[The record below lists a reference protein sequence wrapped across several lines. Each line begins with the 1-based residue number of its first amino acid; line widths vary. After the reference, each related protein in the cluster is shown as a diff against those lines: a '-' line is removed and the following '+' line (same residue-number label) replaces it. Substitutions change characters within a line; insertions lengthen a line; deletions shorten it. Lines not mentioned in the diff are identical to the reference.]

1 MKRLILGLG
10 FFLPSLTGVFAQ
22 ASVSEGD
29 HVSGVKHRYRG
40 SHNDLYVAGHV
51 VSNGEHLPFVSV
63 TVKGTTIGTATDE
76 TGHYRLMNLPEGR
89 LTVKVQSVGYQSSEK
104 EITIE
109 KGRANELNFDL
120 KEDVLGLDE
129 VVVTGDRNEK
139 SRRESSVIVNTI
151 TPRLFNTAN
160 AVTLSEGL
168 NFSPG
173 VRMENDCQNCG
184 FNQVRMNGM
193 EGPYSQILING
204 RPIFSGLAGVYGLE
218 LIPSNMLERIE
229 VVRGGGSA
237 LYGSNAIAGTIN
249 LILRDPIRNSYE
261 FGITGGLSGV
271 GLEGAGSAADDY
283 SVNGNTSVVSD
294 DNKSGMAIYGFYR
307 DRKPFD
313 ANGDGFSELTKI
325 KNTTFGT
332 RLFHRFGRRSK
343 LSADFFNIKEERRGG
358 DRFDYPAHES
368 NITEGA
374 THDITTGA
382 LTFDLFTRETDLWSV
397 YFSGQQVMRDSY
409 YGANQSLK
417 DYGKTKGFTYSLGT
431 QYDASLGSSTLTL
444 GLENREE
451 WLKDKKL
458 GYPDWENAV
467 IVDGEI
473 IEVPHTENT
482 IVADQKSNTL
492 GVFGQ
497 YGIDLKKLDISVGA
511 RFDHYKITDE
521 ESEGGEKSGNV
532 ISPRITMKYD
542 IRSHFQARI
551 SYSQGYRA
559 PQIFDEDLHIET
571 SGSRQVIHRN
581 DPDLKQETSH
591 SFMSSLDF
599 NRQFGKLYF
608 GLLAEGFYTQLNDA
622 FVNDYGNPDEDG
634 VVIYTRTNADGGA
647 IVKGLNLEFNL
658 NTAEGFSLKSG
669 FTIQRSRYD
678 EVREFN
684 ETKFFRT
691 PDHYGY
697 LTLDLNPVPDL
708 GISPTANYTGKMLVP
723 YFGNTQANPEVG
735 ELRKSEPFLD
745 LGLKIRYDIHLN
757 GGTLQVFSGIK
768 NIFNSYQDD
777 FDAGVDRD
785 PGYVYGPG
793 LPRTVYFG
801 VKIGNM
807 LN

>member
-1 MKRLILGLG
+1 MKRLIQVVVL
-10 FFLPSLTGVFAQ
+10 FFLSMTGVFAQ
-22 ASVSEGD
+22 TSKSENNIGSKGAQYRHREKNMD
-29 HVSGVKHRYRG
+29 QHVV
-40 SHNDLYVAGHV
+40 GHV

-63 TVKGTTIGTATDE
+63 IVKGTTVGTATDE
-76 TGHYRLMNLPEGR
+76 TGHYRLMNLPEGP
-89 LTVKVQSVGYQSSEK
+89 LTIKVQSVGYQSSEK
-104 EITIE
+104 EITVE
-109 KGRANELNFDL
+109 KGKTGELNFDL
-120 KEDVLGLDE
+120 EKDILGLDE

-139 SRRESSVIVNTI
+139 NRRESSVIVNTL
-151 TPRLFNTAN
+151 TPKLFNIAN

-173 VRMENDCQNCG
+173 IRMENDCQNCG

-271 GLEGAGSAADDY
+271 GLEGSGNAAEDY
-283 SVNGNTSVVSD
+283 SVNGNTSVVSV
-294 DNKSGMAIYGFYR
+294 DNKSGMAMYGFYR
-307 DRKPFD
+307 DRQPFD
-313 ANGDGFSELTKI
+313 ANGDEFSELTKI

-332 RLFHRFGRRSK
+332 RFFHRFGMRSK
-343 LSADFFNIKEERRGG
+343 LSADFFNIKEDRRGG

-368 NITEGA
+368 NITEA
-374 THDITTGA
+374 VIHDITTGA
-382 LTFDLFTRETDLWSV
+382 LTYDLFTRETDLWSIYV
-397 YFSGQQVMRDSY
+397 SGQQVVRDSY

-417 DYGKTKGFTYSLGT
+417 DYGKTKGFTYSAGT
-431 QYDASLGSSTLTL
+431 QYDAHLGNSTLTM
-444 GLENREE
+444 GLETREE

-458 GYPDWENAV
+458 GYADWESAV

-473 IEVPHTENT
+473 EVLHTEST

-492 GVFGQ
+492 GAFAQ
-497 YGIDLKKLDISVGA
+497 YGIDLKKLDISLGA
-511 RFDHYKITDE
+511 RFDHYKITDK
-521 ESEGGEKSGNV
+521 ESDGSEKSGNV
-532 ISPRITMKYD
+532 FSPRITLKYD
-542 IRSHFQARI
+542 IRNYFQVRV

-571 SGSRQVIHRN
+571 SGSRQVIHQN
-581 DPDLKQETSH
+581 DPGLKQETSH

-599 NRQFGKLYF
+599 NRQFGKVYF
-608 GLLAEGFYTQLNDA
+608 GLLAEGFYTQLKDA
-622 FVNDYGNPDEDG
+622 FVNEYGNPDEDG
-634 VVIYTRTNADGGA
+634 IVVYTRTNADGGA
-647 IVKGLNLEFNL
+647 VVKGVNLELNL
-658 NTAEGFSLKSG
+658 NTSERFSVKSG
-669 FTIQRSRYD
+669 FTIQHSQYD
-678 EVREFN
+678 EVQEFK

-691 PDHYGY
+691 PDYYGY
-697 LTLDLNPVPDL
+697 LTLDIKPVHDL

-723 YFGNTQANPEVG
+723 YFGLHADDPATG
-735 ELRKSEPFLD
+735 ELRKSDPFFD
-745 LGLKIRYDIHLN
+745 LGAKIRYDIHLS
-757 GGTLQVFSGIK
+757 GATLQVFIGVK
-768 NIFNSYQDD
+768 NLFNAYQDD
-777 FDAGVDRD
+777 FDKGIDRD

-793 LPRTVYFG
+793 LPRTIYFG